1 MLNYIKEQVRA
12 RQPRVEEQPNQSPE
26 NVDDEVLLEYA
37 SLFQELDD
45 LSVEGTDAGKER
57 KFGVD
62 IPFDDIEVETIEF
75 NLGSGTVADVPGDAT
90 ASTAITE
97 SYQTMKTY
105 DEFFQEAMTQVT
117 RFSRES
123 DDEYNKRVSK
133 VADKMYNEYCE
144 DAKRVG
150 EFGFSTLSVTDES
163 VPSKMLVDF
172 GPVEE
177 GSDKSFM
184 SKVKTFFATDEN
196 HRIFKKQLDSIKL
209 VQQGAF
215 QKIGKPLMAYM
226 ESHYD
231 VPSGSSV
238 WDICTPK
245 NLIVPKGNGDSF
257 CVVLEY
263 TNELTGKNEYFGWTA
278 PVNEVD
284 ENQMNSCT
292 QFNMESFVN
301 ETQYENKDTV
311 IQEALVVH
319 DETRRKIRPR
329 SRFYQEAID
338 FGGADNGGD
347 AGSDLPP
354 AENTGENN
362 DNNAGGDT
370 PPAEGGD
377 NTANADQNVDASS
390 GSDAAPADATSSE
403 GTDDANKETAAVN
416 DVSTQ
421 IAEKVADQ
429 TQQQADENAP
439 DDMGSDISFPDESS
453 TTDDGSNIDE
463 PPATDDTSSTEPTSD
478 GTTDDFATSED
489 LGDDT
494 GADFDDDA
502 DMPDLENM
510 TIDQIIDQGT
520 EKLKGMTMAEIKDF
534 IGSASP
540 SEIQEAFILTNKNIN
555 KELDV
560 RIRDVLGILNSTTD
574 INKLIRKFKFSSH
587 RLNRVLSKASKMTK
601 VYSTDEIELIQKLNT
616 ALENLRV
623 VMKTNSKG
631 TSAATIKRNI
641 TEFTSACKKVTAF
654 VEEKMTSNKEPEA
667 VQEGFFLSA
676 SNVKKRLG
684 KKIAPVLADMKE
696 LVDSMDK
703 DRLTK
708 SKLSKMYKGKTRTVT
723 SGSTIGGGDI
733 TYGTASTDT
742 YDVMTPAG
750 ANMSQLAMIISKI
763 QRKPKIQA
771 AFTGSQLEMITDIG
785 EYLDDFV
792 DLLESILYDT
802 SDSAPLL
809 AQVGDIAKK
818 MLIKLQHAMSFC
830 NETVVNDTTPDPTP
844 TTTSTSDDEEDDVP
858 SLPDDDTDTSDDD
871 DDAPKLPDETDD
883 IDDDDDNDEEDED

>member
-26 NVDDEVLLEYA
+26 NVDDKVLLEYA

-75 NLGSGTVADVPGDAT
+75 NLGTGTVADVPGDAT
-90 ASTAITE
+90 ASAAITE

-123 DDEYNKRVSK
+123 DDEYDKRVSK
-133 VADKMYNEYCE
+133 VADKLYNEYCE
-144 DAKRVG
+144 DAKRIG

-163 VPSKMLVDF
+163 VPSKILVDF
-172 GPVEE
+172 GPVED

-231 VPSGSSV
+231 VPSGNNV

-319 DETRRKIRPR
+319 DETRRKMRPR

-354 AENTGENN
+354 AENTG
-362 DNNAGGDT
+362 DNAGGGDT
-370 PPAEGGD
+370 PTAPEGGD

-403 GTDDANKETAAVN
+403 GTDDTNKETAAVN

-429 TQQQADENAP
+429 TQQQADENSS
-439 DDMGSDISFPDESS
+439 DDMGTDITFPDETS
-453 TTDDGSNIDE
+453 TPE
-463 PPATDDTSSTEPTSD
+463 PSMDDTSSTTDMGDTSSSVD
-478 GTTDDFATSED
+478 DTTDDFATSDD

-494 GADFDDDA
+494 GDDLDDG

-540 SEIQEAFILTNKNIN
+540 SEIQEAFVLTNKNIN
-555 KELDV
+555 KEVDV
-560 RIRDVLGILNSTTD
+560 RLRETLGVLNDFKMD
-574 INKLIRKFKFSSH
+574 INKLVRKFKFCGH
-587 RLNRVLSKASKMTK
+587 RLNRVLSKAAKMTK
-601 VYSTDEIELIQKLNT
+601 VYSSDEIEDIQKLNQT
-616 ALENLRV
+616 LGNLMT
-623 VMKTNSKG
+623 VMKTNTK
-631 TSAATIKRNI
+631 SASVPTIKRNI
-641 TEFTSACKKVTAF
+641 TEFTKQSKVVAAF
-654 VEEKMTSNKEPEA
+654 VEEKMTTSTKPVQEAFLLNNINDKITKSLIPVKAIMTDVFEKYNAGQLTRGRIIKQFSVYGATKTYDLCELPGNTKSRDINQALKLLNKALRKKDVDNIELITKLADKLDLISDYIETVIDDKTENKEYVKLIGKLSGEIIELINQFIGDDA
-667 VQEGFFLSA
+667 EGTSTS
-676 SNVKKRLG
+676 SNVE
-684 KKIAPVLADMKE
+684 PDMNAE
-696 LVDSMDK
+696 
-703 DRLTK
+703 
-708 SKLSKMYKGKTRTVT
+708 
-723 SGSTIGGGDI
+723 
-733 TYGTASTDT
+733 
-742 YDVMTPAG
+742 
-750 ANMSQLAMIISKI
+750 
-763 QRKPKIQA
+763 
-771 AFTGSQLEMITDIG
+771 
-785 EYLDDFV
+785 
-792 DLLESILYDT
+792 
-802 SDSAPLL
+802 
-809 AQVGDIAKK
+809 
-818 MLIKLQHAMSFC
+818 
-830 NETVVNDTTPDPTP
+830 DTTPDFDNDDMPTA
-844 TTTSTSDDEEDDVP
+844 SEDD
-858 SLPDDDTDTSDDD
+858 SDN
-871 DDAPKLPDETDD
+871 
-883 IDDDDDNDEEDED
+883 NDEESTDDEGDEDDKKEDEE

>member
-26 NVDDEVLLEYA
+26 NVDDKVLLEYA

-62 IPFDDIEVETIEF
+62 ISFDDIEVETIEF
-75 NLGSGTVADVPGDAT
+75 NLGTGTVADVPGDAT

-123 DDEYNKRVSK
+123 NDEYDKRVSK
-133 VADKMYNEYCE
+133 VADKLYNEYCE
-144 DAKRVG
+144 DAKRIG
-150 EFGFSTLSVTDES
+150 EFGFSTLPVTDES
-163 VPSKMLVDF
+163 VPSKILVDF
-172 GPVEE
+172 GPVED

-231 VPSGSSV
+231 VPSGNSV

-319 DETRRKIRPR
+319 DETRRKMRPR

-354 AENTGENN
+354 AENTG
-362 DNNAGGDT
+362 DNAGGGDT
-370 PPAEGGD
+370 PTAPEGGD

-429 TQQQADENAP
+429 TQQQADENSS
-439 DDMGSDISFPDESS
+439 DDMGTDITFPDETSAP
-453 TTDDGSNIDE
+453 E
-463 PPATDDTSSTEPTSD
+463 PSMDDTSSTNDMGDTSSSVD
-478 GTTDDFATSED
+478 DTTDDFATSDD

-494 GADFDDDA
+494 GDDLDDG

-540 SEIQEAFILTNKNIN
+540 SEIQEAFVLTNKNIN
-555 KELDV
+555 KEVDV
-560 RIRDVLGILNSTTD
+560 RLRETLGVLNDFKMD
-574 INKLIRKFKFSSH
+574 INKLVRKFKFCGH
-587 RLNRVLSKASKMTK
+587 RLNRVLSKAAKMKK
-601 VYSTDEIELIQKLNT
+601 VYSSDEIEDIQKLNQT
-616 ALENLRV
+616 LGNLMT
-623 VMKTNSKG
+623 VMKTNTK
-631 TSAATIKRNI
+631 SASVPTIKRNI
-641 TEFTSACKKVTAF
+641 TEFTKQSKVVAAF
-654 VEEKMTSNKEPEA
+654 VEEKMTTSTKPVQEAFLLNNINDKITKSLIPVKASMTDVFEKYNAGQLTRGRIIKQFSIYGVTKTYDLYELPANTKSRDINQALKLLNKALRKKDVDNIELITKLADKLDLISDYIETVIDDKTENKEYIKLI
-667 VQEGFFLSA
+667 GKLSGEIIELINQFIGDDA
-676 SNVKKRLG
+676 GETSISSNVEPEMN
-684 KKIAPVLADMKE
+684 AE
-696 LVDSMDK
+696 
-703 DRLTK
+703 
-708 SKLSKMYKGKTRTVT
+708 
-723 SGSTIGGGDI
+723 
-733 TYGTASTDT
+733 DT
-742 YDVMTPAG
+742 T
-750 ANMSQLAMIISKI
+750 
-763 QRKPKIQA
+763 
-771 AFTGSQLEMITDIG
+771 
-785 EYLDDFV
+785 
-792 DLLESILYDT
+792 
-802 SDSAPLL
+802 
-809 AQVGDIAKK
+809 
-818 MLIKLQHAMSFC
+818 
-830 NETVVNDTTPDPTP
+830 DTTPDFDNDDMPTA
-844 TTTSTSDDEEDDVP
+844 SEDD
-858 SLPDDDTDTSDDD
+858 SDN
-871 DDAPKLPDETDD
+871 
-883 IDDDDDNDEEDED
+883 NDEESTDDEGDEDDKKEDEE

>member
-26 NVDDEVLLEYA
+26 NVDDKVLLEYA

-75 NLGSGTVADVPGDAT
+75 NLGTGTVADVPGDAT

-123 DDEYNKRVSK
+123 NDEYDKRVSK
-133 VADKMYNEYCE
+133 VADKLYNEYCE
-144 DAKRVG
+144 DAKRIG
-150 EFGFSTLSVTDES
+150 EFGFSTLPVTDES
-163 VPSKMLVDF
+163 VPSKILVDF

-231 VPSGSSV
+231 VPAGNSV

-319 DETRRKIRPR
+319 DETRRKMRPR

-354 AENTGENN
+354 AENTG
-362 DNNAGGDT
+362 DNAGGGDT
-370 PPAEGGD
+370 PTTPEGGD

-403 GTDDANKETAAVN
+403 GTDDTNKETAAVN

-429 TQQQADENAP
+429 TQQQADENSS
-439 DDMGSDISFPDESS
+439 DDMGTDITFPDETS
-453 TTDDGSNIDE
+453 TPE
-463 PPATDDTSSTEPTSD
+463 PSMDDTSSTNDMGDTSSSVD
-478 GTTDDFATSED
+478 DTTDDFATSDD

-494 GADFDDDA
+494 GDDLDDG

-540 SEIQEAFILTNKNIN
+540 SEIQEAFVLTNKNIN
-555 KELDV
+555 KEVDV
-560 RIRDVLGILNSTTD
+560 RLRETLGVLNDFKMD
-574 INKLIRKFKFSSH
+574 INKLVRKFKFCGH
-587 RLNRVLSKASKMTK
+587 RLNRVLSKAAKMKK
-601 VYSTDEIELIQKLNT
+601 VYSSDEIEDIQKLNQT
-616 ALENLRV
+616 LGNLMT
-623 VMKTNSKG
+623 VMKTNTK
-631 TSAATIKRNI
+631 SASVPTIKRNI
-641 TEFTSACKKVTAF
+641 TEFTKQSKVVAAF
-654 VEEKMTSNKEPEA
+654 VEEKMTTSTKPVQEAFLLNNINDKITKSLVPVKAIMTDVFEKYNAGQLTRGRIIKQFSIYGVTKTYDLYELPANTKSRDINQALKLLNKALRKKDVDNIELITKLADKLDLISDYIETVIDDKTENKEYIKLI
-667 VQEGFFLSA
+667 GKLSGEIIELINQFIGDDA
-676 SNVKKRLG
+676 GETSISSNVEPEMNAEDTTDATPDFDDG
-684 KKIAPVLADMKE
+684 MP
-696 LVDSMDK
+696 
-703 DRLTK
+703 
-708 SKLSKMYKGKTRTVT
+708 
-723 SGSTIGGGDI
+723 
-733 TYGTASTDT
+733 TAS
-742 YDVMTPAG
+742 
-750 ANMSQLAMIISKI
+750 
-763 QRKPKIQA
+763 
-771 AFTGSQLEMITDIG
+771 
-785 EYLDDFV
+785 
-792 DLLESILYDT
+792 
-802 SDSAPLL
+802 
-809 AQVGDIAKK
+809 
-818 MLIKLQHAMSFC
+818 
-830 NETVVNDTTPDPTP
+830 
-844 TTTSTSDDEEDDVP
+844 EDD
-858 SLPDDDTDTSDDD
+858 SDN
-871 DDAPKLPDETDD
+871 
-883 IDDDDDNDEEDED
+883 NDEESTDDEGDEDDKKEDEE

>member
-1 MLNYIKEQVRA
+1 
-12 RQPRVEEQPNQSPE
+12 
-26 NVDDEVLLEYA
+26 
-37 SLFQELDD
+37 
-45 LSVEGTDAGKER
+45 
-57 KFGVD
+57 
-62 IPFDDIEVETIEF
+62 
-75 NLGSGTVADVPGDAT
+75 
-90 ASTAITE
+90 
-97 SYQTMKTY
+97 
-105 DEFFQEAMTQVT
+105 
-117 RFSRES
+117 
-123 DDEYNKRVSK
+123 
-133 VADKMYNEYCE
+133 
-144 DAKRVG
+144 
-150 EFGFSTLSVTDES
+150 
-163 VPSKMLVDF
+163 
-172 GPVEE
+172 
-177 GSDKSFM
+177 
-184 SKVKTFFATDEN
+184 
-196 HRIFKKQLDSIKL
+196 
-209 VQQGAF
+209 
-215 QKIGKPLMAYM
+215 
-226 ESHYD
+226 
-231 VPSGSSV
+231 
-238 WDICTPK
+238 
-245 NLIVPKGNGDSF
+245 
-257 CVVLEY
+257 
-263 TNELTGKNEYFGWTA
+263 
-278 PVNEVD
+278 
-284 ENQMNSCT
+284 MNSCT

-362 DNNAGGDT
+362 DDNAGGDT

-403 GTDDANKETAAVN
+403 GTDDANKETA
-416 DVSTQ
+416 DGST
-421 IAEKVADQ
+421 
-429 TQQQADENAP
+429 T
-439 DDMGSDISFPDESS
+439 STTS

-494 GADFDDDA
+494 GTDFDDDA

-733 TYGTASTDT
+733 TYGAASTDT

-830 NETVVNDTTPDPTP
+830 NETVVNDTTPEPTP
-844 TTTSTSDDEEDDVP
+844 TTTSTSDDEEDNVP

-871 DDAPKLPDETDD
+871 DDAPKLPDETDG
-883 IDDDDDNDEEDED
+883 IDDDDDDDEEDED